1 MLKHKKCKFCR
12 NEFTPTKPLAQV
24 CSAPCAFGL
33 ARVNGLKKM
42 EKETKAKRKELKE
55 KSKTLSDYKRE
66 LQTEINKIVR
76 AIDYGQDC
84 ISSGRAFKENDQAGH
99 FYSTGAQP
107 GIRFN
112 LWNVHSQSVSD
123 NMYKSG
129 NFAGFRDGLIIRYG
143 EDVANWISC
152 LPIEYKDLKL
162 TKIEVIAATA
172 KARILAKQ
180 IEKRKRTIPELIELR
195 KQLNKSI
202 GIYD

>member
-1 MLKHKKCKFCR
+1 MKPKKCKHCR
-12 NEFTPTKPLAQV
+12 NEFVPIKPLQSV
-24 CSAPCAFGL
+24 CSQQCAFGL
-33 ARVNGLKKM
+33 ARANGIKKM
-42 EKETKAKRKELKE
+42 EQETKAKRKELKE
-55 KSKTLSDYKRE
+55 KAKTLSDYKRE

-76 AIDYGQDC
+76 LIDYGQDC
-84 ISSGRAFKENDQAGH
+84 ISSGRAFKDNDQAGH

-107 GIRFN
+107 AIRFN
-112 LWNVHSQSVSD
+112 LWNIHSQSVAD

-143 EDVANWISC
+143 EDVAEWITC
-152 LPIEYKDLKL
+152 LPIEYKNLKL
-162 TKIEVIAATA
+162 SKIDIIAATA

-180 IEKRKRTIPELIELR
+180 IEKRKRSVSELIQLR

>member
-1 MLKHKKCKFCR
+1 MVKPKKCKFCR
-12 NEFTPTKPLAQV
+12 KEFKPFKPLQYL
-24 CSAPCAFGL
+24 CSTECALAL
-33 ARVNGLKKM
+33 ARQNGLKKM
-42 EKETKAKRKELKE
+42 EKETKAKRKELRE
-55 KSKTLSDYKRE
+55 KTKTLSDYKRE

-76 AIDYGQDC
+76 ALDYGQDC
-84 ISSGRAFKENDQAGH
+84 ISSGRMFKENDQAGH
-99 FYSTGAQP
+99 FYSTGAHP
-107 GIRFN
+107 CLRFN
-112 LWNVHSQSVSD
+112 LWNIHSQSVSD

-129 NFAGFRDGLIIRYG
+129 NFGGFRDGLIIRYG
-143 EDVANWISC
+143 EEIANWISC

-180 IEKRKRTIPELIELR
+180 IEKRKRTTEELIQLR